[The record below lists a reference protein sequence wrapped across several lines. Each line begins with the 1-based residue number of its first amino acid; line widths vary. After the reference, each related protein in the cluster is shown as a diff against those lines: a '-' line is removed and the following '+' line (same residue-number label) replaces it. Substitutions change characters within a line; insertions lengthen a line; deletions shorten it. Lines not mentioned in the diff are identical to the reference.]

1 MPAFAGM
8 TRVNLRIKVF
18 RTFMDAILNPEQE
31 ELLKRTR
38 DTLGQ
43 LRDLLGDTAASK
55 EDRTALA
62 ESIRQLDDLFLLVV
76 AGEFN
81 SGKSAFVNAF
91 LGQELQ
97 PEGVTPTTSQIY
109 LLKYGEVTNLV
120 PGDKGIWVQTAPIEM
135 LKKISIV
142 DTPGTNAI
150 LREHEALTAEFI
162 PRSDL
167 VLFITS
173 ADRPFSESERT
184 FLTQIRDWGKKIVLL
199 VNKVDILT
207 RDGEQNQVLEFVR
220 DSAKN
225 LVGEISAVFP
235 ISAKQAQ
242 QAKAGQPQLWGKSGF
257 EPLEQFIHDTLDDDG
272 RFRLKLLNP
281 LGVGLKLVRKQL
293 SHSETDLTSLQDD
306 RQLLDDI
313 ERQMLYYDED
323 MQRNFKAR
331 LSEIDNIL
339 YAMEK
344 RGDEFFDEMIRF
356 SRVTDLMR
364 SRALE
369 KAFETKVVADTPKQ
383 IENRVSE
390 LVDWM
395 VEQDLRQWTAVA
407 EHMAQ
412 RKEAHDNR
420 VVGQSGPKEGTLAYD
435 RARLVSSIGAAT
447 QRAVETYDKD
457 KEAAELAEVARSAVV
472 GTGLAGAA
480 GAAGL
485 GLALTGGLHLVFLDV
500 TGIVAGIAF
509 ATLGALILPARRRKA
524 KRELEEK
531 LAALRQKLVGSLTE
545 QFTREMGRGAQRIED
560 TIAPFARFVRAESD
574 KISAQRDELVEL
586 EAHISGL
593 QAQLKLKAIAEES
606 GE

>member
-1 MPAFAGM
+1 
-8 TRVNLRIKVF
+8 
-18 RTFMDAILNPEQE
+18 MDAILNQEQE

-38 DTLGQ
+38 DTLGH
-43 LRDLLGDTAASK
+43 LRDLLGETAAAK
-55 EDRTALA
+55 EDRAALA
-62 ESIRQLDDLFLLVV
+62 DSIRQLDDLFLLVV

-81 SGKSAFVNAF
+81 SGKSAFINAF

-97 PEGVTPTTSQIY
+97 TEGVTPTTSQIY
-109 LLKYGEVTNLV
+109 LLKYGELTNLV
-120 PGDKGIWVQTAPIEM
+120 PGDKGVWVQTAPIEM

-173 ADRPFSESERT
+173 ADRPFSESERH

-199 VNKVDILT
+199 VNKTDIFT
-207 RDGEQNQVLEFVR
+207 KEGELNQVIDFVKE
-220 DSAKN
+220 SAKN

-242 QAKAGQPQLWGKSGF
+242 RAKAGQPQLWVHSGF
-257 EPLEQFIHDTLDDDG
+257 DPLEKFIHDTLDDDG

-293 SHSETDLTSLQDD
+293 SHSEADLASLQDD

-344 RGDEFFDEMIRF
+344 RGDDFFEEMIRF

-369 KAFETKVVADTPKQ
+369 KSFETKVVADTPKQ
-383 IENRVSE
+383 IENRVGE

-435 RARLVSSIGAAT
+435 RARLVTSIGAAT
-447 QRAVETYDKD
+447 QRAVETFDKD
-457 KEAAELAEVARSAVV
+457 KEAAELAEVARSAVI

-485 GLALTGGLHLVFLDV
+485 GLAITGGLHLVFLDV

-560 TIAPFARFVRAESD
+560 TIAPFARFVRAEND

-593 QAQLKLKAIAEES
+593 QAQLRLKEIAEAS
-606 GE
+606 GR

>member
-1 MPAFAGM
+1 
-8 TRVNLRIKVF
+8 
-18 RTFMDAILNPEQE
+18 MDAILNQEQE

-43 LRDLLGDTAASK
+43 LRDLLGDTATAK

-62 ESIRQLDDLFLLVV
+62 DSIRQLDDLFLLVV

-81 SGKSAFVNAF
+81 SGKSAFINAF
-91 LGQELQ
+91 LGQTLQ
-97 PEGVTPTTSQIY
+97 TEGVTPTTSQIY
-109 LLKYGEVTNLV
+109 LLKYGELTNLV
-120 PGDKGIWVQTAPIEM
+120 PGDKGIWVQTAPVEM

-173 ADRPFSESERT
+173 ADHPFSESERS
-184 FLTQIRDWGKKIVLL
+184 FLAQIRDWGKKIVLL
-199 VNKVDILT
+199 INKADILSSDAE
-207 RDGEQNQVLEFVR
+207 RNQVIEFVK

-235 ISAKQAQ
+235 ISAKLAQ
-242 QAKAGQPQLWGKSGF
+242 QAKAGQPQLWSQSGF
-257 EPLEQFIHDTLDDDG
+257 EPLEKFIHDTLDDDG

-293 SHSETDLTSLQDD
+293 TSSEADLASLQDD
-306 RQLLDDI
+306 RQLLNDI
-313 ERQMLYYDED
+313 ERQMVYYDED

-344 RGDEFFDEMIRF
+344 RGNDFFDETMRLGRIP
-356 SRVTDLMR
+356 DLL
-364 SRALE
+364 RARQME
-369 KAFETKVVADTPKQ
+369 KAFELQVVGETPRE
-383 IENRVSE
+383 IESRVSE
-390 LVDWM
+390 LIDWM

-420 VVGQSGPKEGTLAYD
+420 VVGQAGPKEGTLAYD
-435 RARLVSSIGAAT
+435 RQRLIDSIGAAT
-447 QRAVETYDKD
+447 RRAVETYDKE
-457 KEAAELAEVARSAVV
+457 KEAAEMASAARTAVV
-472 GTGLAGAA
+472 NTGLAGV
-480 GAAGL
+480 GVGL
-485 GLALTGGLHLVFLDV
+485 GVLITVVAHTAFFDY
-500 TGIVAGIAF
+500 TGIFAGIA
-509 ATLGALILPARRRKA
+509 AAALGLLVLPARKRKA
-524 KRELEEK
+524 KAEFAQK
-531 LAALRQKLVGSLTE
+531 LAEMRQKLVSSLTD
-545 QFTREMGRGAQRIED
+545 QFTREMRRGAQRIES
-560 TIAPFARFVRAESD
+560 TIAPFARFVRAEND
-574 KISAQRDELVEL
+574 KISTQRDELVEL

-593 QAQLKLKAIAEES
+593 QAQLRLKEIAEAS
-606 GE
+606 GDR

>member
-1 MPAFAGM
+1 
-8 TRVNLRIKVF
+8 
-18 RTFMDAILNPEQE
+18 MDAILNQEQE

-55 EDRTALA
+55 EDRAALA
-62 ESIRQLDDLFLLVV
+62 DSIRQLDDLFLLVV

-81 SGKSAFVNAF
+81 SGKSAFINAF

-97 PEGVTPTTSQIY
+97 TEGVTPTTSQIY

-199 VNKVDILT
+199 VNKTDILT
-207 RDGEQNQVLEFVR
+207 REGEQNQVLEFVR

-235 ISAKQAQ
+235 ISAKYAQ
-242 QAKAGQPQLWGKSGF
+242 QAKAGQPQLWSKSGF

-293 SHSETDLTSLQDD
+293 NHSEADLTSLADD

-344 RGDEFFDEMIRF
+344 RGDDFFEEMIRF

-369 KAFETKVVADTPKQ
+369 KAFEEKVVADTPRQ

-447 QRAVETYDKD
+447 QRAVESFDKE
-457 KEAAELAEVARSAVV
+457 KEAAELAEVARSAVI

-485 GLALTGGLHLVFLDV
+485 GLAITGGLHLVFLDV

-509 ATLGALILPARRRKA
+509 ATLGALILPARRRRA
-524 KRELEEK
+524 KKELEEK

-545 QFTREMGRGAQRIED
+545 QFTREMSRGAQRIED
-560 TIAPFARFVRAESD
+560 TIAPFARFVRAEND

-593 QAQLKLKAIAEES
+593 QAQLRLKEIAETSER
-606 GE
+606 

>member
-1 MPAFAGM
+1 
-8 TRVNLRIKVF
+8 
-18 RTFMDAILNPEQE
+18 MDAILNPEQE

-55 EDRTALA
+55 EDRAALSD
-62 ESIRQLDDLFLLVV
+62 SIRQLDDLFLLVV

-81 SGKSAFVNAF
+81 SGKSAFINAF

-97 PEGVTPTTSQIY
+97 TEGVTPTTSQIY
-109 LLKYGEVTNLV
+109 LLKYGEVTNQV
-120 PGDKGIWVQTAPIEM
+120 PGDKGVWVQTAPIEV

-184 FLTQIRDWGKKIVLL
+184 FLAQIRDWGKKIVLL
-199 VNKVDILT
+199 VNKVDILSQEAE
-207 RDGEQNQVLEFVR
+207 RSQVIEFVK

-242 QAKAGQPQLWGKSGF
+242 HAKAGQPQLWSQSGF

-272 RFRLKLLNP
+272 RFRLKLLNS

-293 SHSETDLTSLQDD
+293 THSESDLASLQDD

-344 RGDEFFDEMIRF
+344 RGDDFFEEMIRF

-369 KAFETKVVADTPKQ
+369 KAFEEKVVADTPKQ

-435 RARLVSSIGAAT
+435 RARLVTSIGAAT

-574 KISAQRDELVEL
+574 KIAAQRDELVEL

>member
-1 MPAFAGM
+1 
-8 TRVNLRIKVF
+8 
-18 RTFMDAILNPEQE
+18 MDAILNIEQE

-43 LRDLLGDTAASK
+43 LRDLLADTGASD

-62 ESIRQLDDLFLLVV
+62 DSIRQLDDLFLLVV

-81 SGKSAFVNAF
+81 AGKSAFINAL

-97 PEGVTPTTSQIY
+97 AEGVTPTTSQIY
-109 LLKYGEVTNLV
+109 LLKYGELTNQV
-120 PGDKGIWVQTAPIEM
+120 PGDKGIWVQTAPIEI

-173 ADRPFSESERT
+173 ADRPFSESERN
-184 FLTQIRDWGKKIVLL
+184 FLAQIRDWGKKIVLL
-199 VNKVDILT
+199 INKADILS
-207 RDGEQNQVLEFVR
+207 GETERNQVIEFVKE
-220 DSAKN
+220 SAKN

-235 ISAKQAQ
+235 ISAKLAQ
-242 QAKAGQPQLWGKSGF
+242 QAKAGQPQLWSQSGF

-293 SHSETDLTSLQDD
+293 TSSETDLASLQDD

-344 RGDEFFDEMIRF
+344 RGDDFFEEMIRF

-364 SRALE
+364 SRTLE
-369 KAFETKVVADTPKQ
+369 KAFEAKVVADTPKQ
-383 IENRVSE
+383 IENRVGE

-435 RARLVSSIGAAT
+435 RARLVTSIGAAT
-447 QRAVETYDKD
+447 QRAVETYDKE
-457 KEAAELAEVARSAVV
+457 KEAAAMAEVARSAVI

-485 GLALTGGLHLVFLDV
+485 GLAISGGLHLILLDV
-500 TGIVAGIAF
+500 TGVVAGIAF

-531 LAALRQKLVGSLTE
+531 LAALRQKLVGGLTE
-545 QFTREMGRGAQRIED
+545 QFTREMSRGAQRIED
-560 TIAPFARFVRAESD
+560 TIAPFARFVRAEND
-574 KISAQRDELVEL
+574 KITAQRDGLVEL

-593 QAQLKLKAIAEES
+593 QAQLKLEAIAEES
-606 GE
+606 Q

>member
-1 MPAFAGM
+1 
-8 TRVNLRIKVF
+8 
-18 RTFMDAILNPEQE
+18 MDAILNHEQE

-43 LRDLLGDTAASK
+43 LRDLMADTAASP

-62 ESIRQLDDLFLLVV
+62 DSIRQLDDLFLLVV

-81 SGKSAFVNAF
+81 AGKSAFINAF

-97 PEGVTPTTSQIY
+97 AEGVTPTTSQIY
-109 LLKYGEVTNLV
+109 LLKYGELTNQV

-135 LKKISIV
+135 LQKISIV

-173 ADRPFSESERT
+173 ADRPFSESERN

-199 VNKVDILT
+199 VNKTDILT
-207 RDGEQNQVLEFVR
+207 EENERNQVIEFVKE
-220 DSAKN
+220 SAKN

-235 ISAKQAQ
+235 ISAKKAQ
-242 QAKAGQPQLWGKSGF
+242 QAKAGQPQLWAESGF

-293 SHSETDLTSLQDD
+293 SHSEADLASLQDD

-331 LSEIDNIL
+331 LSEIDNTL

-344 RGDEFFDEMIRF
+344 RGDDFFEEMIRF

-364 SRALE
+364 SRSLE

-435 RARLVSSIGAAT
+435 RARLVTSIGAAT

-457 KEAAELAEVARSAVV
+457 KEAAELAEVARSSVI

-485 GLALTGGLHLVFLDV
+485 GLAITGGLQLVFLDV
-500 TGIVAGIAF
+500 TGVVAGIAF

-531 LAALRQKLVGSLTE
+531 LATLRQKLVGSLTD
-545 QFTREMGRGAQRIED
+545 QFTREMSRGAQRIED
-560 TIAPFARFVRAESD
+560 TIAPFARFVRAEND

-593 QAQLKLKAIAEES
+593 QAQLKLEAIAES
-606 GE
+606 NNQ

>member
-1 MPAFAGM
+1 
-8 TRVNLRIKVF
+8 
-18 RTFMDAILNPEQE
+18 MDAILNIEQE

-43 LRDLLGDTAASK
+43 LRDLMADTAASD
-55 EDRTALA
+55 ENRAALA
-62 ESIRQLDDLFLLVV
+62 DSIRQLDDLFLLVV

-81 SGKSAFVNAF
+81 AGKSAFINAF

-109 LLKYGEVTNLV
+109 LLKYGELTNKV

-173 ADRPFSESERT
+173 ADRPFSESERN
-184 FLTQIRDWGKKIVLL
+184 FLAQIRDWGKKIVLL

-207 RDGEQNQVLEFVR
+207 EEGEQEQVIEFVT

-235 ISAKQAQ
+235 ISAKHAQ
-242 QAKAGQPQLWGKSGF
+242 QAKAGQPQLWSQSGF

-293 SHSETDLTSLQDD
+293 THSETDLDSLQDD

-331 LSEIDNIL
+331 LSEVDNIL

-344 RGDEFFDEMIRF
+344 RGDDFFEEMIRF

-364 SRALE
+364 SRSLE
-369 KAFETKVVADTPKQ
+369 KAFENQVVADTPKQ

-407 EHMAQ
+407 DHMAQ

-435 RARLVSSIGAAT
+435 RQRLVTSIGAAT

-531 LAALRQKLVGSLTE
+531 LAALRQKLVGSLTD
-545 QFTREMGRGAQRIED
+545 QFTREMSRGAQRIED
-560 TIAPFARFVRAESD
+560 TIAPFARFVRAEND

-593 QAQLKLKAIAEES
+593 QAQLKLKAIAEATEP
-606 GE
+606 

>member
-1 MPAFAGM
+1 
-8 TRVNLRIKVF
+8 
-18 RTFMDAILNPEQE
+18 MDAILNPEQE

>member
-1 MPAFAGM
+1 
-8 TRVNLRIKVF
+8 
-18 RTFMDAILNPEQE
+18 
-31 ELLKRTR
+31 
-38 DTLGQ
+38 
-43 LRDLLGDTAASK
+43 
-55 EDRTALA
+55 AL
-62 ESIRQLDDLFLLVV
+62 
-76 AGEFN
+76 
-81 SGKSAFVNAF
+81 

-97 PEGVTPTTSQIY
+97 VEGVTPTTSQIY
-109 LLKYGEVTNLV
+109 LLKYGELTKQV
-120 PGDKGIWVQTAPIEM
+120 PGDKGIWVQTAPIEI
-135 LKKISIV
+135 LQKISIV

-173 ADRPFSESERT
+173 ADRPFSESERS
-184 FLTQIRDWGKKIVLL
+184 FLAQIRDWGKKIVLL

-207 RDGEQNQVLEFVR
+207 KEGEQNQVIEFVKE
-220 DSAKN
+220 SAKN

-242 QAKAGQPQLWGKSGF
+242 QAKAGQPQLWEQSGF

-293 SHSETDLTSLQDD
+293 VASETDLTSLQED

-344 RGDEFFDEMIRF
+344 RGDDFFEEMIRF

-364 SRALE
+364 SRSLE
-369 KAFETKVVADTPKQ
+369 KAFEVKVVADTPKQ

-435 RARLVSSIGAAT
+435 RTRLVTSIGAAT
-447 QRAVETYDKD
+447 QRAVETYDKE
-457 KEAAELAEVARSAVV
+457 KESAEMAEVARSAVI

-485 GLALTGGLHLVFLDV
+485 GLAISGGLHLILLDV
-500 TGIVAGIAF
+500 TGVVAGIAF

-531 LAALRQKLVGSLTE
+531 LAALRLTLVGSLTE
-545 QFTREMGRGAQRIED
+545 QFTREMSRGAQRIEG
-560 TIAPFARFVRAESD
+560 TIAPFTRFVRAEND
-574 KISAQRDELVEL
+574 KISAQRDGLVEL

-606 GE
+606 G

>member
-1 MPAFAGM
+1 
-8 TRVNLRIKVF
+8 
-18 RTFMDAILNPEQE
+18 MDAILNIEQE

-43 LRDLLGDTAASK
+43 LRDLLGDTAASD

-62 ESIRQLDDLFLLVV
+62 DSIRQLDDLFLLVV

-81 SGKSAFVNAF
+81 AGKSAFINAL

-97 PEGVTPTTSQIY
+97 AEGVTPTTSQIY
-109 LLKYGEVTNLV
+109 LLKYGELTNQV
-120 PGDKGIWVQTAPIEM
+120 PGDKGIWVQTAPIEI

-173 ADRPFSESERT
+173 ADRPFSESERN
-184 FLTQIRDWGKKIVLL
+184 FLAQIRDWGKKIVLL
-199 VNKVDILT
+199 INKADILSGDAE
-207 RDGEQNQVLEFVR
+207 RSQVIEFVKE
-220 DSAKN
+220 SAKN

-242 QAKAGQPQLWGKSGF
+242 QAKAGQPQMWGQSGF
-257 EPLEQFIHDTLDDDG
+257 EPLEKFIHDTLDDDG

-293 SHSETDLTSLQDD
+293 TSSEADLASLQDD

-331 LSEIDNIL
+331 LSEVDNIL

-344 RGDEFFDEMIRF
+344 RGDDFFEEMIRF

-364 SRALE
+364 SRKLE
-369 KAFETKVVADTPKQ
+369 KAFEAKVVADTPKQ

-447 QRAVETYDKD
+447 QQAVDTYDKE
-457 KEAAELAEVARSAVV
+457 KESAAMAEMARSAVI

-485 GLALTGGLHLVFLDV
+485 GIAISSGLQLILLDV
-500 TGIVAGIAF
+500 TGVVAGIAF

-531 LAALRQKLVGSLTE
+531 LAALRQKLVGGLTE

-560 TIAPFARFVRAESD
+560 TIAPFARFVRAEND
-574 KISAQRDELVEL
+574 KITAQRDGLVEL

-593 QAQLKLKAIAEES
+593 QAQLKLEAIAEKS
-606 GE
+606 Q